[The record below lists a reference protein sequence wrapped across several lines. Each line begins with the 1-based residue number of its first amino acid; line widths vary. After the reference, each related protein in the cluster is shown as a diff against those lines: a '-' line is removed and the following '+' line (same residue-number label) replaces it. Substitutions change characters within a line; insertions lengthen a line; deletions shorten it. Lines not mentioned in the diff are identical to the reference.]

1 MGIWLLIRTG
11 PILEIKGMG
20 AIFSKKTAK
29 NVEKAKYLKILT
41 KSENILKKGRW
52 HVTAFV

>member
-11 PILEIKGMG
+11 PILEIQGMG